1 MTKLRTL
8 ELFSL
13 ALRRGSQQ
21 GIVGKIGMAQ
31 MACMA
36 FVFCAVAAIAVPAQT
51 VSPVYTFGGPD
62 GEIPQG
68 LIQGTDG
75 NYYGVTFYGG
85 AANSSCPGGGNCG
98 TAFRLTPGGTRTTL
112 YSFCSKTK
120 CADGFNPAGTL
131 VQGADGNFYGVTSDN
146 ANPDNS
152 FCPPYCGTVFKLTPG
167 GTLTTLHTF
176 NGTDGYAPTG
186 GLVQDS
192 YGYFY
197 GTTQFGGGAGSVFRI
212 SPTGYFTTLYKFS
225 SPGGEFPLA
234 GLVRDEDG
242 LMYGTTQYGGT
253 DASCKDCGTVFAI
266 RSSGAITTLHSFSG
280 LDGVIPQAALMQA
293 NDGNLYGTT
302 SAGGPALPYGGGTVF
317 RMAPGGHLVTL
328 ASIPTSSGDG
338 DNTRAPLVEGTDG
351 NFYGAALTDG
361 ASACCGFL
369 FKMTP
374 EGTLTTLVDL
384 SIPGTTTGPVGLF
397 QATNGLFYG
406 TNEGGRPCDDCNFDY
421 GTIYSIDVGL
431 GPFVSPQH
439 NSGEVGFTVRIL
451 GQGLTGTTAVSFNG
465 TPASFTVVSDT
476 YLTAIVPVG
485 ATTGFITVTTPTC
498 TLKSNR
504 KFWVNLY
511 RG

>member
-8 ELFSL
+8 ELSYL
-13 ALRRGSQQ
+13 ALTRGSQQ
-21 GIVGKIGMAQ
+21 GIVRKTGVAQ
-31 MACMA
+31 MACMV
-36 FVFCAVAAIAVPAQT
+36 FVFCAVAAIAAPAQT
-51 VSPVYTFGGPD
+51 VSTVYTFSGPD
-62 GEIPQG
+62 GELPQG

-85 AANSSCPGGGNCG
+85 AANSSCSGGAGCG
-98 TAFRLTPGGTRTTL
+98 TAFKITPGGTRTTL

-120 CADGFNPAGTL
+120 CADGFFPVGTL

-146 ANPDNS
+146 GIGNPG
-152 FCPPYCGTVFKLTPG
+152 CQAECGTVFKLTPG
-167 GTLTTLHTF
+167 GGLTTLHTF
-176 NGTDGYAPTG
+176 NGIDGSAPNG

-197 GTTQFGGGAGSVFRI
+197 GTTAGTVFRI
-212 SPTGYFTTLYKFS
+212 SPTGYFTTLYK
-225 SPGGEFPLA
+225 GVAFPLA

-242 LMYGTTQYGGT
+242 LMYGTTQNGGT
-253 DASCKDCGTVFAI
+253 DTSCKDCGTVFAI
-266 RSSGAITTLHSFSG
+266 RSSGAITMLHSFSG
-280 LDGVIPQAALMQA
+280 PDGIAPQAALMQA

-302 SAGGPALPYGGGTVF
+302 SAGGAAWPSGGGTVF

-328 ASIPTSSGDG
+328 ASLPTSSGDP
-338 DNTRAPLVEGTDG
+338 DHTRAPLVEGTDG

-361 ASACCGFL
+361 ASICCGFL
-369 FKMTP
+369 FKMMP

-406 TNEGGRPCDDCNFDY
+406 TNEGGRPCEDCNFDY
-421 GTIYSIDVGL
+421 GTVYSVDVGL

-476 YLTAIVPVG
+476 YLTAIVPAG
-485 ATTGFITVTTPTC
+485 ATTGFISVTTPTG

>member
-1 MTKLRTL
+1 MTKYETL
-8 ELFSL
+8 KLFSL
-13 ALRRGSQQ
+13 ALTRGSQQ
-21 GIVGKIGMAQ
+21 GSVRKTGMAQ
-31 MACMA
+31 MAFMV
-36 FVFCAVAAIAVPAQT
+36 FVFCAVTAIATPAQT
-51 VSPVYTFGGPD
+51 VSTVYTFSGPD
-62 GEIPQG
+62 GELPQG

-85 AANSSCPGGGNCG
+85 ANSSCPGGANCG
-98 TAFRLTPGGTRTTL
+98 TAFKITPGGTRTTL
-112 YSFCSKTK
+112 YSFCSKAK
-120 CADGFNPAGTL
+120 CADGFFPVGTL
-131 VQGADGNFYGVTSDN
+131 VQGADGSFYGVTG
-146 ANPDNS
+146 ANGTGNPGCQAD
-152 FCPPYCGTVFKLTPG
+152 CGTVFKLTPG
-167 GTLTTLHTF
+167 GALTTLHTF
-176 NGTDGYAPTG
+176 NGIDGSAPNG

-197 GTTQFGGGAGSVFRI
+197 GTTSGSIFRI
-212 SPTGYFTTLYKFS
+212 SPTGNFTTLYRGAGPF
-225 SPGGEFPLA
+225 A

-242 LMYGTTQYGGT
+242 EMYGTTAGGGT
-253 DASCKDCGTVFAI
+253 DSSCENCGTVFEI
-266 RSSGAITTLHSFSG
+266 RSSGAINMLHSFSG
-280 LDGVIPQAALMQA
+280 ADGAFPQAALMQA

-302 SAGGPALPYGGGTVF
+302 SAGGAAWPYGGGTVF

-328 ASIPTSSGDG
+328 ANLPTGSGDG

-361 ASACCGFL
+361 ASICCGFL

-384 SIPGTTTGPVGLF
+384 SIPGTTMGPVGLF

-406 TNEGGRPCDDCNFDY
+406 TNEGGRPCEDCNFDY
-421 GTIYSIDVGL
+421 GTLYSVDVGL

-476 YLTAIVPVG
+476 YLTATVPVG
-485 ATTGFITVTTPTC
+485 ATTGFITVNTHC
-498 TLKSNR
+498 GTLKSNR
-504 KFWVNLY
+504 KFWVNTY

>member
-1 MTKLRTL
+1 MTKLRTFW
-8 ELFSL
+8 LFSFAL
-13 ALRRGSQQ
+13 ARRPQRGS
-21 GIVGKIGMAQ
+21 VGKTGLAQ
-31 MACMA
+31 MACMV
-36 FVFCAVAAIAVPAQT
+36 FVFCAAAAIAAPAQT
-51 VSPVYTFGGPD
+51 VSTVYVFSGPD
-62 GEIPQG
+62 GELPQG

-85 AANSSCPGGGNCG
+85 SPNSSCPGGGNCG
-98 TAFRLTPGGTRTTL
+98 TAFKITPRGTRTTL

-120 CADGFNPAGTL
+120 CADGFFPVGTL
-131 VQGADGNFYGVTSDN
+131 VQGADGNFYGVTG
-146 ANPDNS
+146 ANGTGNPGCQAD
-152 FCPPYCGTVFKLTPG
+152 CGTVFRLTPG
-167 GTLTTLHTF
+167 GALTTLHTF
-176 NGTDGYAPTG
+176 NGIDGSAPNG

-197 GTTQFGGGAGSVFRI
+197 GTTAGTVFRI
-212 SPTGYFTTLYKFS
+212 SPTGNFTTLYE
-225 SPGGEFPLA
+225 GVEFPLA

-253 DASCKDCGTVFAI
+253 DTSCKGCGTVFEI
-266 RSSGAITTLHSFSG
+266 RSSGALTTLHSFSG
-280 LDGVIPQAALMQA
+280 ADGIAPQAALMQA

-302 SAGGPALPYGGGTVF
+302 SGGGAAWPSGGGTVF

-328 ASIPTSSGDG
+328 ANIPSGSGDP
-338 DNTRAPLVEGTDG
+338 DDTRAPLVEGTDG
-351 NFYGAALTDG
+351 NFYGAALSDG
-361 ASACCGFL
+361 ASICCGFL

-374 EGTLTTLVDL
+374 KGTLTTWVDF

-406 TNEGGRPCDDCNFDY
+406 VNQGGRLCDDCGFDY
-421 GTIYSIDVGL
+421 GTIYSVDAGL

-439 NSGEVGFTVRIL
+439 NSGDVGFTVRIL

-476 YLTAIVPVG
+476 YLTAIVPAG
-485 ATTGFITVTTPTC
+485 ATTGFISVTTPSC

-504 KFWVNLY
+504 KFWVNKY
-511 RG
+511 PG